1 MENIKELL
9 PIGTVVILKDATK
22 RLMISGVMQND
33 TEGNEQDYMGVLYPE
48 GNISQNA
55 QFLFQH
61 SDIEQVIFKGY
72 EDDERTEFIN
82 RLADFFNK

>member
-33 TEGNEQDYMGVLYPE
+33 NEGNEYDYMGVLYPE
-48 GNISQNA
+48 GNISQKA

>member
-33 TEGNEQDYMGVLYPE
+33 TEEMNMIIWEFCILKE
-48 GNISQNA
+48 ISVRMHSFISA
-55 QFLFQH
+55 FRHRTGDFQR
-61 SDIEQVIFKGY
+61 I
-72 EDDERTEFIN
+72 
-82 RLADFFNK
+82 

>member
-33 TEGNEQDYMGVLYPE
+33 TEGNLY
-48 GNISQNA
+48 GS
-55 QFLFQH
+55 
-61 SDIEQVIFKGY
+61 SVS
-72 EDDERTEFIN
+72 
-82 RLADFFNK
+82 